1 MVFTSDE
8 DLAIANEYS
17 DLGYIIRKNAD
28 KDAYKWIQQS
38 TASVAA
44 NALNIAQPSDN
55 EKFLNEIHNL
65 VEPSALND
73 FRLKVIQGLN
83 ALPEFRLMYFR
94 LAKPYLE
101 AIVGNEL
108 AMQQRINLS
117 IQMPNDSSSL
127 LPVHADT

>member
-1 MVFTSDE
+1 MIFTSDE

-17 DLGYIIRKNAD
+17 NHGYIIRPNAD
-28 KDAYKWIQQS
+28 KEAFNWIQKS
-38 TASVAA
+38 AANVAA
-44 NALNIAQPSDN
+44 VALNIEPPTDN

-65 VEPSALND
+65 VEPSKLND

-101 AIVGNEL
+101 AIVGN
-108 AMQQRINLS
+108 
-117 IQMPNDSSSL
+117 
-127 LPVHADT
+127 